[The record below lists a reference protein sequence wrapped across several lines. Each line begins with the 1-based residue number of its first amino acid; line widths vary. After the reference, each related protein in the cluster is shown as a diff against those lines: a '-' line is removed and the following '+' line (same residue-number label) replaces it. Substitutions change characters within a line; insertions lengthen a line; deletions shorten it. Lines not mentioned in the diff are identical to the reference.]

1 MFPVVAPLVID
12 ISSDGTVAF
21 IGEDF
26 LFMCNVLGGPN
37 NEFQWTLN
45 TVFLPTETISTLQLT
60 NVTVDDAGV
69 YSCTVTN
76 SAGEDS
82 SETELF
88 IAPNVITSPQDMTAN
103 ATDNV
108 TFTCVAEGAPVPNI
122 MWEYAGIDDDDTPST
137 SDDSGSEFS
146 VDTVV
151 SLTTVNSNL
160 TLEAS
165 FFNYGE
171 YRCIATSDPLVLNV
185 SATAILSGKCLTF
198 PHCVF
203 HNPAF
208 FHTLQ
213 LLRMCQSHPLRLILT
228 EISYMRSPA
237 LFLADLTIRS
247 HGRSWTPMRY
257 FLTLQNWLS
266 MSLMHQLEVCISAQL
281 RTWQALMQPLQ
292 QSMVRLNLVVRYHCD
307 YPTLLSQS
315 FQCSVSH
322 QKISTLQ

>member
-1 MFPVVAPLVID
+1 MFPAVAPLVID
-12 ISSDGTVAF
+12 ISSNGTIAF

-45 TVFLPTETISTLQLT
+45 SFIQPNKIMSTLQLS
-60 NVTVDDAGV
+60 NVAVNDAGV

-76 SAGEDS
+76 SAGEDIS

-88 IAPNVITSPQDMTAN
+88 IAPNIIASPQDMTAN

-122 MWEYAGIDDDDTPST
+122 TWEYAGIDDNDTPST

-151 SLTTVNSNL
+151 SLTTVNSTL

-171 YRCIATSDPLVLNV
+171 YRCVATSDPLMLNV
-185 SATAILSGKCLTF
+185 SPTAVLYGKYNT
-198 PHCVF
+198 
-203 HNPAF
+203 
-208 FHTLQ
+208 
-213 LLRMCQSHPLRLILT
+213 
-228 EISYMRSPA
+228 
-237 LFLADLTIRS
+237 
-247 HGRSWTPMRY
+247 
-257 FLTLQNWLS
+257 
-266 MSLMHQLEVCISAQL
+266 
-281 RTWQALMQPLQ
+281 
-292 QSMVRLNLVVRYHCD
+292 
-307 YPTLLSQS
+307 
-315 FQCSVSH
+315 
-322 QKISTLQ
+322 